1 MPRGTVEGALLRR
14 VALPGLRPRPP
25 QKPRR
30 VAVQPLVSLTSG
42 TLFAKTTLSL
52 RAWFLGIYLL
62 TQHKNGISTLALRRQ
77 LGVSHRDFLRSSY
90 NTAWLHKHKRT
101 SYRDFI
107 RSQAM
112 VQRGSDQALGGIVQ
126 MDDGYWG
133 GERHGG
139 GVGRGSP
146 RKTPFVAALQCT
158 PLGHPI
164 AMRRDRVS
172 GFRKTVLAAWAQR
185 HPVPG
190 TAIVSDGMACFSS
203 VTAADCTPVAI
214 PTGGGVPDQGRPIFW
229 SINTLLGR

>member
-1 MPRGTVEGALLRR
+1 M
-14 VALPGLRPRPP
+14 
-25 QKPRR
+25 
-30 VAVQPLVSLTSG
+30 QPLVSLTSG
-42 TLFAKTTLSL
+42 TLFAETTLSL
-52 RAWFLGIYLL
+52 RTWFLGIYLP